1 MAASG
6 VIRCFEMRTS
16 DPITVVV
23 DATEL
28 VLAYTIA
35 PRAARRARATPWPVP
50 WSAPDSDGRRGLQE
64 WAASVAWRI
73 S

>member
-28 VLAYTIA
+28 VLTYTTA
-35 PRAARRARATPWPVP
+35 PRAA
-50 WSAPDSDGRRGLQE
+50 
-64 WAASVAWRI
+64 SVALKCLVTI
-73 S
+73 